1 MKTKILNLDNI
12 ITMDDLRYSFD
23 WLTFCKSFPKLS
35 KLTSQAD
42 DAFLLDTRITNER
55 RLCQIIFFKDKK
67 TIGQLFYSS
76 GFGRNFQKDLTSQ
89 IENLKEVTRDNG
101 IISYSANAL

>member
-42 DAFLLDTRITNER
+42 DAFLLDTRITDER
-55 RLCQIIFFKDKK
+55 RLCKIIFLKDKQK
-67 TIGQLFYSS
+67 IGYLFYSS
-76 GFGRNFQKDLTSQ
+76 GYGRNFQKDLIDQ
-89 IENLKEVTRDNG
+89 IENLKEVVRDNG
-101 IISYSANAL
+101 IIYYSANAI